1 MNMNEVLQKLR
12 DGAFLYSPSINKG
25 VYASANNTIIFI
37 NCDAFKYKTYYD
49 LKGQNE
55 IDFDKVTDWE
65 VMDQRKFFN
74 EEFTSSYVDHIPL
87 PNTIESAIDTMLEMV
102 KDINL
107 SVFNHD
113 YNIKDNLEKT
123 PELAAE
129 ISLMGRSQS
138 HLSDVYNAL
147 LRLKLSMGIEITEK
161 DKVL

>member
-1 MNMNEVLQKLR
+1 MNINEVLQKLR

-25 VYASANNTIIFI
+25 VYASSNNTIIFI
-37 NCDAFKYKTYYD
+37 NCDTFKYKTYYE

-65 VMDQRKFFN
+65 VMDQKKFFN
-74 EEFTSSYVDHIPL
+74 KEFTSSYVDHIPL
-87 PNTIESAIDTMLEMV
+87 PNTVELAIDTMLGMV

-107 SVFNHD
+107 SVFNRS
-113 YNIKDNLEKT
+113 YNIKDDHEKT
-123 PELAAE
+123 PELVAE
-129 ISLMGRSQS
+129 ISLRGRSQS

-161 DKVL
+161 DKVI